1 MDTELLNKELEEVSQ
16 FYNIVIEFFTNYS
29 FQIIGALLIVLLGV
43 IASKYIQKLILKL
56 LIKNN
61 IDETLSGFVA
71 SFVRFLVIVMVAILA
86 LGKLGIS
93 IAPFIAAIGA
103 LSLTAGLALQ
113 GSVSNFA
120 AGIILVVTKPFK
132 IGDTLTVH
140 DVYGEVE
147 EIKLSYSVLRNE
159 DGEEITIPNKYM
171 IGDVLVNSF
180 SYRIVEGSV
189 GIAYDSDV
197 KNAINIIKKVI
208 MAQADVSPD
217 NEAIVGI
224 EKFNDSS
231 LDIGYRYWVPTK
243 SYFKVQYVVNLE
255 VLEALNAVNI
265 VIPFPQR
272 EIKILGDKNV
282 SK

>member
-1 MDTELLNKELEEVSQ
+1 MDKELEEFGR
-16 FYNIVIEFFTNYS
+16 FYNIVIEFITNYS
-29 FQIIGALLIVLLGV
+29 FQIIGAIIILIIGI
-43 IASKYIQKLILKL
+43 IASKYVQKFVLTLLLKN
-56 LIKNN
+56 K
-61 IDETLSGFVA
+61 IDETLSGFI
-71 SFVRFLVIVMVAILA
+71 SNFVRLLVVMMVAVLA

-93 IAPFIAAIGA
+93 IGPFIAALGA

-113 GSVSNFA
+113 GSVANFA
-120 AGIILVVTKPFK
+120 AGVVLVVTKPFK

-140 DVYGEVE
+140 GVYGEVE
-147 EIKLSYSVLRNE
+147 NIKLSYSVLRNE

-180 SYRIVEGSV
+180 SYRVVEGSV
-189 GIAYDSDV
+189 GVAYNS
-197 KNAINIIKKVI
+197 NIEHAISTIKKVI
-208 MAQADVSPD
+208 VAHKDVSKE

-231 LDIGYRYWVPTK
+231 VDIAYRYWVPTK
-243 SYFKVQYVVNLE
+243 SFYKTQYELNLQ
-255 VLEALNAVNI
+255 VFGALNSENI

-272 EIKILGDKNV
+272 EITMVGEKNV

>member
-1 MDTELLNKELEEVSQ
+1 MDKELMNQQLEEVSQ

-29 FQIIGALLIVLLGV
+29 FQLVGAIIILVIGV
-43 IASKYIQKLILKL
+43 IASKYVQKLVLGL
-56 LIKNN
+56 LLKNN
-61 IDETLSGFVA
+61 IDESLSGFVA
-71 SFVRFLVIVMVAILA
+71 SFVRFLVVAMVAILA

-93 IAPFIAAIGA
+93 IAPFIAALGA
-103 LSLTAGLALQ
+103 ISLTAGLALQ

-120 AGIILVVTKPFK
+120 AGIILVITKPFK
-132 IGDTLTVH
+132 LGDTLTVH

-171 IGDVLVNSF
+171 IGDILVNSF
-180 SYRIVEGSV
+180 DFRVVEGSV

-197 KNAINIIKKVI
+197 TKAIESIKSIINT
-208 MAQADVSPD
+208 QNDVSKE

-231 LDIGYRYWVPTK
+231 IDIAYRYWVPTK
-243 SYFKVQYVVNLE
+243 SFFKSQYEVNLK
-255 VLEALNAVNI
+255 VLNTLKDSNI
-265 VIPFPQR
+265 TIPFPQR
-272 EIKILGDKNV
+272 EIKII
-282 SK
+282 SES

>member
-1 MDTELLNKELEEVSQ
+1 MDTELINKELEEVSH

-29 FQIIGALLIVLLGV
+29 FQIVGALIILILGV
-43 IASKYIQKLILKL
+43 IASKYVQKFVLKILL
-56 LIKNN
+56 KNN

-71 SFVRFLVIVMVAILA
+71 SFVRFLVVAMMAILA

-93 IAPFIAAIGA
+93 IAPFIAALGA

-120 AGIILVVTKPFK
+120 AGIILVITKPFK

-159 DGEEITIPNKYM
+159 DGEEITIPNKFM

-180 SYRIVEGSV
+180 SYRVVEGSV

-197 KNAINIIKKVI
+197 EKAIDAMKEIILGHK
-208 MAQADVSPD
+208 DVSD
-217 NEAIVGI
+217 TNEPIIGI

-231 LDIGYRYWVPTK
+231 IDIGYRYWVPTK
-243 SYFKVQYVVNLE
+243 SFFKTQYEVNLE
-255 VLEALNAVNI
+255 VLKSLQNNSV

-272 EIKILGDKNV
+272 EVTVLGDTNV
-282 SK
+282 L

>member
-1 MDTELLNKELEEVSQ
+1 MDKEMISKELEEVSH

-29 FQIIGALLIVLLGV
+29 FQIIGALIIFFIGV
-43 IASKYIQKLILKL
+43 IASKYVQKLVLKL
-56 LIKNN
+56 LLKNN
-61 IDETLSGFVA
+61 IDETLSSFV
-71 SFVRFLVIVMVAILA
+71 SNFVRFLVVMMMAVLA

-93 IAPFIAAIGA
+93 IAPFIAALGA

-113 GSVSNFA
+113 GSVANFA
-120 AGIILVVTKPFK
+120 AGIILVITKPFK

-180 SYRIVEGSV
+180 SYRVVEGSV
-189 GIAYDSDV
+189 GVAYDSDV
-197 KNAINIIKKVI
+197 SKAIETIKELIIKHP
-208 MAQADVSPD
+208 DVSTENVP
-217 NEAIVGI
+217 IVGV

-231 LDIGYRYWVPTK
+231 VDIGYRYWVPTK
-243 SYFKVQYVVNLE
+243 SFFKTQYEVNLQ
-255 VLEALNAVNI
+255 VLNALNDENI
-265 VIPFPQR
+265 TIPFPQR
-272 EIKILGDKNV
+272 EITILGEQNV